1 MPITEKIESAGPM
14 VSTKYRVA
22 IRDALLEE
30 MTRDPN
36 VLLMGQDIG
45 VSNGL
50 FRLTEGLFER
60 FGPERVRDT
69 PISETATVGAAIG
82 LAMLGYRPVLEIAFS
97 DLILTCFD
105 SVVNQLAKIPFMF
118 GTQGRELPVVIRAL
132 TGAGLG
138 VGAHHSQSLEAL
150 FAHMPG
156 LNVLAPATARDAKA
170 LLKAAIRGK
179 KPTIFLEHK
188 MLLRDS
194 DPVPALD
201 EVGEVG
207 RASIPVPGTD
217 ITIVSYSATRKT
229 AMQAAN
235 ELQREGI
242 SAEVIDLRS
251 IAPMD
256 TDAVVQSVRK
266 TGRLVVVQEAYE
278 PFGVGAEVLARVS
291 SYAFDALK
299 APMLRVAVPFVPVPA
314 NKTLET
320 AYLPSPAQVVAAARR
335 TVFGGGDR
343 CLHHQEQQ

>member
-1 MPITEKIESAGPM
+1 MTITETIDPAVPM
-14 VSTKYRVA
+14 VSTKYRIA
-22 IRDALLEE
+22 IRDALAEE
-30 MTRDPN
+30 MIRDPN

-50 FRLTEGLFER
+50 YRLTEGLFQR

-82 LAMLGYRPVLEIAFS
+82 LAMLGYRPVVEIAFS

-118 GTQGRELPVVIRAL
+118 GTQGPELPVVIRAL

-156 LNVLAPATARDAKA
+156 LNVLTPATPRDAKA
-170 LLKAAIRGK
+170 LLKAAIRGR

-194 DPVPALD
+194 GPVPAVD
-201 EVGEVG
+201 EVGEIG
-207 RASIPVPGTD
+207 RASIALPGTD
-217 ITIVSYSATRKT
+217 ITIVAYSATRKT
-229 AMQAAN
+229 AMKAAA
-235 ELQREGI
+235 ELQRDGI
-242 SAEVIDLRS
+242 SVEVVDLRS

-256 TDAVVQSVRK
+256 TDTLLGSVRK
-266 TGRLVVVQEAYE
+266 TGRLLVVQEAYE
-278 PFGVGAEVLARVS
+278 PFGVGAEVLARVGT
-291 SYAFDALK
+291 YAFESLR
-299 APMLRVAVPFVPVPA
+299 APMRRVAVPFVPVPA
-314 NKTLET
+314 NKTLESE
-320 AYLPSPAQVVAAARR
+320 YLPSSAQVITAAKQIVLPSHR
-335 TVFGGGDR
+335 GSELSSDR
-343 CLHHQEQQ
+343 